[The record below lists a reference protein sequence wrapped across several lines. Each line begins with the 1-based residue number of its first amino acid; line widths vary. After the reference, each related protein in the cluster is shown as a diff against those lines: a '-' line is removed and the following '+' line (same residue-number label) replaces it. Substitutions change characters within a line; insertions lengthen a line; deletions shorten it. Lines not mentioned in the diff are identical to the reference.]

1 MNSNIRRWQISIATF
16 FVISLLIASADAL
29 DATDYTRMHNLS
41 QKTIQLQ
48 RDILSA
54 NQGARGDAVDCFGQL
69 YTNLEQVSLRI
80 GFLEQMVSIA
90 SLMVD
95 KSDEQTVLGAFKI
108 EADHFLKQI
117 ELNRK
122 GINLTAGYCS
132 RGNVVAVKAQ
142 EILRLYDE
150 ASSILRS
157 MLGLK

>member
-1 MNSNIRRWQISIATF
+1 MNSNSRHWQISIATF
-16 FVISLLIASADAL
+16 FVISLLISSADAL

-54 NQGARGDAVDCFGQL
+54 NQGARGNAVDCFEQL

-80 GFLEQMVSIA
+80 GFLEQMVSIV
-90 SLMVD
+90 SSMVD

-108 EADHFLKQI
+108 EADRFLKQI

-122 GINLTAGYCS
+122 GINLTAGYCF
-132 RGNVVAVKAQ
+132 RGNVEAVKAQ

-150 ASSILRS
+150 ASSLLRS

>member
-16 FVISLLIASADAL
+16 FVISLLTASADAL
-29 DATDYTRMHNLS
+29 DASDYTRMHDLS

-54 NQGARGDAVDCFGQL
+54 NQGVRGNAVDCFEQL
-69 YTNLEQVSLRI
+69 YTNLEQVAVRI
-80 GFLEQMVSIA
+80 GFLEQMLSIA

-108 EADHFLKQI
+108 EANHSLKQI

-132 RGNVVAVKAQ
+132 RGNVVALKAQ

-150 ASSILRS
+150 ASSLLRS

>member
-1 MNSNIRRWQISIATF
+1 MNSNIRRWQLSIATF
-16 FVISLLIASADAL
+16 FVISLLTATADAL

-41 QKTIQLQ
+41 QKTTQLQ

-54 NQGARGDAVDCFGQL
+54 NQGARGNAVDCFEQL

-90 SLMVD
+90 SSMVD

-108 EADHFLKQI
+108 EAEHLLKRI

-150 ASSILRS
+150 ASSLLRS

>member
-16 FVISLLIASADAL
+16 FVISLLTASADAL
-29 DATDYTRMHNLS
+29 DASDYTRMHDLS

-54 NQGARGDAVDCFGQL
+54 NQGVRGNAVDCFEQL
-69 YTNLEQVSLRI
+69 YTNLEQVAVKI
-80 GFLEQMVSIA
+80 GFLEQMLSIA

-108 EADHFLKQI
+108 EANHSLKQI

-132 RGNVVAVKAQ
+132 RGNVVALKAQ

-150 ASSILRS
+150 ASSLLRS

>member
-1 MNSNIRRWQISIATF
+1 MNSNIRRWQISIVTF
-16 FVISLLIASADAL
+16 FVISLLTASADAL
-29 DATDYTRMHNLS
+29 DATDYTRLHDLS

-54 NQGARGDAVDCFGQL
+54 NQGARGNAVDCFEQL
-69 YTNLEQVSLRI
+69 YTNLERVSLRI
-80 GFLEQMVSIA
+80 GFLDQMVSIA
-90 SLMVD
+90 ALMVN

-108 EADHFLKQI
+108 EADQFLKQI

-132 RGNVVAVKAQ
+132 SGNVVALKAQ
-142 EILRLYDE
+142 EISQLYDE
-150 ASSILRS
+150 ASSLLRS

>member
-16 FVISLLIASADAL
+16 FVISLLTASADAL
-29 DATDYTRMHNLS
+29 DATDYTRMRDLS

-69 YTNLEQVSLRI
+69 YTNLEQVALRI

-95 KSDEQTVLGAFKI
+95 KSDEQTVLGAFKT

-132 RGNVVAVKAQ
+132 RGNVVVVKAQ
-142 EILRLYDE
+142 EILQLYDD
-150 ASSILRS
+150 ASSLLRS